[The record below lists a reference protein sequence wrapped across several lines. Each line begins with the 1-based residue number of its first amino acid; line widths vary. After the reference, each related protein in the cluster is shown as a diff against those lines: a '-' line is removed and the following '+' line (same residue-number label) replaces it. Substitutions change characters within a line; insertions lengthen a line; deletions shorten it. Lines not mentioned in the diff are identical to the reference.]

1 MYFKHIH
8 SSIPFDQKFTPKEQ
22 IIEYQPKSTEI
33 ERNMENIEKIEQNNL
48 QKAVEKMQITDNK
61 KNQKVVESVCPRC
74 GKRKRSCVSTSSS
87 SNGNYQHKLKVMS
100 KDLGQMD
107 GEYGNEIV
115 IEESEL

>member
-22 IIEYQPKSTEI
+22 IIEYQPKATEI
-33 ERNMENIEKIEQNNL
+33 ERNMENVEKIEQNNL
-48 QKAVEKMQITDNK
+48 QKAVEKMQIADNK
-61 KNQKVVESVCPRC
+61 KKVVESVCPRC

-87 SNGNYQHKLKVMS
+87 NGNYQHKLKVMS
-100 KDLGQMD
+100 KDLGEID